1 MHIKKVLVSQ
11 PKPSDFEKS
20 PYSDLVKKHDLEFD
34 FHKFIQVEQVS
45 AKEFRS
51 TKIKIL
57 DYSAI
62 ILTSRKAADH
72 FFGLCKKLRVEIP
85 TSMKYFCTSE
95 STAFYLQ
102 NYVQYR
108 KRKIF
113 YSNQNNALFL
123 EQLKKNDDDK
133 FLIPSSEGGKKT
145 LEALLDKEN
154 INYQTAVMFR
164 TTARD
169 LSKLKIDDYQLI
181 ILFSP
186 TGLDSL
192 IQNFPDFKQGKTL
205 IAAFGP
211 ATQKAVK
218 AAKLRL
224 DISVPTPKAPS
235 MSMAIDQY
243 LDNLKAK

>member
-1 MHIKKVLVSQ
+1 MQIKKVLVSQ
-11 PKPSDFEKS
+11 PKPANFEKS
-20 PYSDLVKKHDLEFD
+20 PYSELANKYNLEFD

-45 AKEFRS
+45 PKEFRS
-51 TKIKIL
+51 SKIKIL
-57 DYSAI
+57 DYSGI
-62 ILTSRKAADH
+62 ILTSRSAADH

-85 TSMKYFCTSE
+85 SSMKYFCTSE

-113 YSNQNNALFL
+113 YSNQDNSLFL
-123 EQLKKNDDDK
+123 EQIRKNKDGK

-154 INYQTAVMFR
+154 VEYQTAVMFR
-164 TTARD
+164 TISSD
-169 LSKLKIDDYQLI
+169 LSKVKIDDYQLI

-186 TGLDSL
+186 TGLESL
-192 IQNFPDFKQGKTL
+192 KKNFPDFEQGDTL

-211 ATQKAVK
+211 ATQKAIE
-218 AAKLRL
+218 AANLRL
-224 DISVPTPKAPS
+224 DIAVPTSKAPS

-243 LDNLKAK
+243 LENK